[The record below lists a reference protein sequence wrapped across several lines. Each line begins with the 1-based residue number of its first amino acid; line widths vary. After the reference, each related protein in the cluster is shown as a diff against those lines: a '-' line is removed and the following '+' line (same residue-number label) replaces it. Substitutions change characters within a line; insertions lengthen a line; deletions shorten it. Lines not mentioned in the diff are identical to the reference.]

1 MNAASF
7 GSYGPYGPG
16 GPSGPHRGMFHWPF
30 GFNGATGPT
39 SVVQKEKTTGTYK
52 TVMPRNGD
60 HVHFVMT
67 AGMINLHNA
76 RHAKGI
82 WSHEPR
88 AYMTLAGDAYR
99 MLIFDLV
106 FAQAEDDEASNGPNG
121 AGGPR
126 RYFAFHEI
134 DALDVW
140 TRHREAIDADD
151 ALVLAKMGQ
160 GPGSL
165 RANLA
170 DALAKRHDAVML
182 YGNME
187 QTKGRTYAFLSF
199 FAEFA
204 DAADPVPHD
213 TLEPI
218 ERIARAALVAKAD
231 RAAAMA
237 KLMTGPT
244 ESWNSWLFG
253 ALLDAACDVLAVVGV
268 YGKEAWNMMNW
279 QVLVANLLGSE
290 AGKLFARVIGANK
303 LVCLVILLVEISITV
318 MSIISATAVITGP
331 VSAALVVLASSALH
345 KAGSNCPSIMAYL
358 GPLVHSVAA
367 FVSTAGK
374 ESKDFAIAWAKIK
387 GQLNMKRLGGMG
399 ALIAYS
405 TVDAVAVGVLKSIF
419 PKHVVCLAKVCV
431 HFAVASTLRSN
442 TIGQS
447 ELASEYELNIVPHA
461 LRIGIA
467 HGPKDNAKP
476 TSPPNGDAT
485 ASGVNTEG
493 QDKGGVNVDSE
504 APNDASSGVNDEASV
519 PLADFYSRFFSPG
532 YSSHILYEP
541 NTQNT

>member
-1 MNAASF
+1 
-7 GSYGPYGPG
+7 
-16 GPSGPHRGMFHWPF
+16 MFHWPF
-30 GFNGATGPT
+30 GARGLAGPNGPYGF
-39 SVVQKEKTTGTYK
+39 VQKEKTTGSYK

-67 AGMINLHNA
+67 EGMINLHNA
-76 RHAKGI
+76 RQAKGI

-88 AYMTLAGDAYR
+88 AYMTIAGDAYR

-106 FAQAEDDEASNGPNG
+106 FAQAEDDDASNGPGSN
-121 AGGPR
+121 GPR

-182 YGNME
+182 YGNIE

-231 RAAAMA
+231 RDAAMA

-253 ALLDAACDVLAVVGV
+253 IVMQAACDVTAFIYV
-268 YGKEAWNMMNW
+268 YGS
-279 QVLVANLLGSE
+279 QVLLDNIVLFLTRVLASE
-290 AGKLFARVIGANK
+290 FGKFLSSIIGDNATWCAA
-303 LVCLVILLVEISITV
+303 LLLVEISLAV
-318 MSIISATAVITGP
+318 VSLVAAAGGVVGLSVALALAGATAMVEGMSSRCSFGIMRLLRPIIEQFSLLFMDAAGSKGGLSAVVHAAVDRISGMLTADGLLRMTGGALFVAVDAAITPLIAGHSFRCFARMFVHMAVGYTIGSFDPNSRYIENLIP
-331 VSAALVVLASSALH
+331 VSMRLPIRLKRPAQGLPTHPNPNTDSVLPKPQNNSLKPDLPRDLNPDRSSSAPRPEKPPAFVQDPKGPEKMPH
-345 KAGSNCPSIMAYL
+345 
-358 GPLVHSVAA
+358 GPL
-367 FVSTAGK
+367 
-374 ESKDFAIAWAKIK
+374 
-387 GQLNMKRLGGMG
+387 MKPEM
-399 ALIAYS
+399 
-405 TVDAVAVGVLKSIF
+405 
-419 PKHVVCLAKVCV
+419 PKK
-431 HFAVASTLRSN
+431 
-442 TIGQS
+442 QPQW
-447 ELASEYELNIVPHA
+447 YQ
-461 LRIGIA
+461 RIW
-467 HGPKDNAKP
+467 
-476 TSPPNGDAT
+476 
-485 ASGVNTEG
+485 
-493 QDKGGVNVDSE
+493 Q
-504 APNDASSGVNDEASV
+504 
-519 PLADFYSRFFSPG
+519 Y
-532 YSSHILYEP
+532 
-541 NTQNT
+541 